1 MVKNSKSL
9 DDFVGEEEVNEFEER
24 SVETEVGEYKDT
36 PIGKIPSE
44 WNIVKLHEVAEIR
57 GNKSVNKF
65 EEVAFIPM
73 EFIPDSGIFAK
84 FERRKKKDVKSFIY
98 CESGDLLLA
107 KITPSLENGKQG
119 IVPDDVPNGFALAT
133 TEVFPILCKNIDKLF
148 LFYILKFTKFRH
160 KIIAS
165 MIGTTG
171 RQRASKVS
179 VQNLQVPLPPLSEQQ
194 KIAEILSIVDN
205 AIQKVDNA
213 IARTERLKKGLMQE
227 LLTKGIGHEEF
238 KDTGIGRIPKKWDV
252 VNLEEILEDIR
263 YGTSKKSNNGKQGYP
278 VVGIPNILHGK
289 IDEDNLKYVVLPD
302 KEKQNL
308 TLNEGD
314 ILLVRT
320 NANPDYIGRCALF
333 KNLRGTW
340 VYASY
345 LIRIRIDKDR
355 ADPGYL
361 VKLLQSEKARRQFL
375 SIART
380 SAGNY
385 NINTTGI
392 KSIVVCLPEISEQQ
406 KIAEILSTVDKKLE
420 LERKRKQKL
429 ERIKKGLMN
438 DLLTGRRRVR
448 TKRVVGDNK

>member
-1 MVKNSKSL
+1 MDLKSL
-9 DDFVGEEEVNEFEER
+9 DDFVEGEGEAEQ
-24 SVETEVGEYKDT
+24 TEKSNTDTEAGKYKDT
-36 PIGKIPSE
+36 PIGKIPKE
-44 WNIVKLHEVAEIR
+44 WDVVNLKEISSNMYYGVTAKATEENTGLRMLRTTDIKGYQVDWSKLP
-57 GNKSVNKF
+57 F
-65 EEVAFIPM
+65 
-73 EFIPDSGIFAK
+73 
-84 FERRKKKDVKSFIY
+84 
-98 CESGDLLLA
+98 C
-107 KITPSLENGKQG
+107 KITENRNNFDKYFIKRDDL
-119 IVPDDVPNGFALAT
+119 IVARAGTAGVSILVEKDFKEIVFGSYLIKIRLKNS
-133 TEVFPILCKNIDKLF
+133 VFPKFAHLFFQSEIYWKHIKSTQAGSTLRNI
-148 LFYILKFTKFRH
+148 
-160 KIIAS
+160 
-165 MIGTTG
+165 
-171 RQRASKVS
+171 
-179 VQNLQVPLPPLSEQQ
+179 NLQILQSLKIPLPPLIEQQ
-194 KIAEILSIVDN
+194 KIAQILSTVDN
-205 AIQKVDNA
+205 TIQKVDNA

-238 KDTGIGRIPKKWDV
+238 KDTEIGRIPKEWDV

-263 YGTSKKSNNGKQGYP
+263 YGTSKKSNNDKQGYP
-278 VVGIPNILHGK
+278 VIGIPNILHGK
-289 IDEDNLKYVVLPD
+289 IDEGNLRYTVLPNT
-302 KEKQNL
+302 EKQL
-308 TLNEGD
+308 ALNEGD

-345 LIRIRIDKDR
+345 LIRIRIDEDR

-406 KIAEILSTVDKKLE
+406 KIAEVLSTVDKKLE

-438 DLLTGRRRVR
+438 DLLTGK
-448 TKRVVGDNK
+448 KRVKVS